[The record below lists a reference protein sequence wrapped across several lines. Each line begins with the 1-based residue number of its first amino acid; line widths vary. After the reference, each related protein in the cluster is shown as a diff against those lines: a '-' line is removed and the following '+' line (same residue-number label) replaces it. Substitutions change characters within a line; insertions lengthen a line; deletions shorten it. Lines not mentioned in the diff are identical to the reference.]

1 MNGIEKIT
9 ARIAADADREI
20 AKVQEESAAA
30 VEKIRATY
38 AAKTEA
44 EVNGIL
50 ERGKKA
56 ALERKDRLANMA
68 QMESKKDVLA
78 AKQEMLDQVFE
89 GALTKLV
96 ELPEE
101 EMVKLLSELAAKASI
116 SGTEEIIFS
125 AADRDAIGAKTV
137 EAANR
142 ILSAKGKNAGLVLAE
157 RTAQI
162 RGGFLL
168 NDKNVEVN
176 CAFETLVRLTRGS
189 IAGQV
194 AKVLFD

>member
-9 ARIAADADREI
+9 ARIAAEADREI
-20 AKVQEESAAA
+20 AQVQAEAAA
-30 VEKIRATY
+30 SVEKIQVAY
-38 AAKTEA
+38 AAQAEA
-44 EVNGIL
+44 ETKAIL

-56 ALERKDRLANMA
+56 ALERKERLANMA

-89 GALTKLV
+89 GALNTLIRMPV
-96 ELPEE
+96 D
-101 EMVKLLSELAAKASI
+101 EMVKMLAQLAAKASI
-116 SGTEEIIFS
+116 SGTEEVIFS
-125 AADRDAIGAKTV
+125 DADRAAIGAKTV
-137 EAANR
+137 EEANR
-142 ILSAKGKNAGLVLAE
+142 ILSAKGKNAGLVLSE
-157 RTAQI
+157 RTAAI
-162 RGGFLL
+162 KGGFLL

>member
-20 AKVQEESAAA
+20 AQVQAEAAA
-30 VEKIRATY
+30 SVAKIQ
-38 AAKTEA
+38 AAYGAQAEA
-44 EVNGIL
+44 EAKAIL

-56 ALERKDRLANMA
+56 ALERKERLANMA

-89 GALTKLV
+89 GALKTLV
-96 ELPEE
+96 MLPSD
-101 EMVKLLSELAAKASI
+101 EMVKLLAELAAKASI
-116 SGTEEIIFS
+116 SGTEEVIFAES
-125 AADRDAIGAKTV
+125 DKDAIGAKVV

-142 ILSAKGKNAGLVLAE
+142 ILSGKGKNAGLVLSDK
-157 RTAQI
+157 TAAIQ
-162 RGGFLL
+162 GGFLL

-176 CAFETLVRLTRGS
+176 CAFETLVRLTRGT